1 MKERSFTGARGTWS
15 TWTLEHSFGLWQT
28 MRMTISFVIKPYVRR
43 DVVCASWWGKE
54 KEIMGKRAAHAFML
68 SAALVCERG

>member
-1 MKERSFTGARGTWS
+1 M
-15 TWTLEHSFGLWQT
+15 EHFWQT
-28 MRMTISFVIKPYVRR
+28 MISFVIKPYVRR

-54 KEIMGKRAAHAFML
+54 KEIMRKNDILRRKSFQMTYPEIMGKRAAHAFML